1 MCVGAYELC
10 WILILAS
17 ETSLTGWHCPITLGG
32 VIFSHDADDDYDD
45 GDDDDDYDDDDNDDY
60 DDDDDDDDEY
70 EDEDDDE
77 DEDDMTQSYSGD

>member
-45 GDDDDDYDDDDNDDY
+45 DNDDDNDD
-60 DDDDDDDDEY
+60 DDDDDDEDDDDDDDEY